1 MKNTIQVIFFDAA
14 GTLIH
19 LAEPVGR
26 SYARIAERFGA
37 QEQWV
42 SEDQFEENFLKIW
55 QSMPART
62 PIPEAREEDDKDWWR
77 DLVFQM
83 LSEMNLELSPEPFFE
98 EAYRYFARPQSWKPF
113 PEVETVLETLQ
124 RKGFRLGVISNF
136 DSRLF
141 HILDSWNL
149 SHRMERIIVSS
160 RVGADKPHPQIFSY
174 ALHAFGVKAS
184 EALHVGDHPQEDQ
197 AGAEAAGLQSF
208 LVKRPEID
216 LRELLNLL

>member
-1 MKNTIQVIFFDAA
+1 VKKTLQAIFFDAA

-19 LAEPVGR
+19 LTEPVGR
-26 SYARIAERFGA
+26 SYARIAERFGV
-37 QEQWV
+37 QGKRV
-42 SEDQFEENFLKIW
+42 SEDQFEENFLKAW
-55 QSMPART
+55 HAMPPRV
-62 PIPEAREEDDKDWWR
+62 PIPSAREKDDKSWWR
-77 DLVFQM
+77 DLVFRM
-83 LSEMNLELSPEPFFE
+83 LAEMSIALNQETFFE
-98 EAYRYFARPQSWKPF
+98 EAYCYFARPLSWKPF

-160 RVGADKPHPQIFSY
+160 RVGADKPHPQIFSH